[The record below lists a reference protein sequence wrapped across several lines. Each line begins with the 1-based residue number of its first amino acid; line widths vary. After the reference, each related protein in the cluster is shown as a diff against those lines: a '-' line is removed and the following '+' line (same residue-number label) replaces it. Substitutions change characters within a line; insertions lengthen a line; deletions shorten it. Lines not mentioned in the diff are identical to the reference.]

1 MGQGTGTGRP
11 EDIYWDPVQ
20 YLVWGKMDELRDVF
34 LHGKP
39 ARILV
44 GIKRGQED
52 KYASVLSREANC
64 TYSHT
69 VKILDT
75 FEEHG
80 LIEFRKEGR
89 KKLVELTD
97 DGRSVATN
105 LENLMDDLGGLK
117 PNGHA

>member
-1 MGQGTGTGRP
+1 MG
-11 EDIYWDPVQ
+11 E
-20 YLVWGKMDELRDVF
+20 MDELHDMF

-80 LIEFRKEGR
+80 LIEFEKQGR
-89 KKLVELTD
+89 KKLVELTT
-97 DGRSVATN
+97 DGQSIAQDI
-105 LENLMDDLGGLK
+105 ESLMDNLTGVE

>member
-1 MGQGTGTGRP
+1 
-11 EDIYWDPVQ
+11 
-20 YLVWGKMDELRDVF
+20 MDELHDMF

-44 GIKRGQED
+44 GIKRGHED

-80 LIEFRKEGR
+80 LIEFEKDGR

-97 DGRSVATN
+97 DGQQVAHD
-105 LENLMDDLGGLK
+105 LESLIDNLGGIG